1 MTSEKS
7 PKRAS
12 QGEFAALVERLAR
25 VVEWLSKGTRA
36 LPAAVGRGLRR
47 HALGAVTV
55 VAIVGSGLLVLSKF
69 LDVVRFVDMAGQLLP
84 GADTTRQGSWAILLI
99 GVVAGLAALL
109 GRWVDHPLPAL
120 ACAALGAAAL
130 AMVLI
135 GDLPDVTSS
144 GITGA
149 KLIGEADPGAG
160 FWIELAGAVLTTAAG
175 LVMARLLA
183 VRRSAARY
191 QR

>member
-12 QGEFAALVERLAR
+12 QGEFGALLKR
-25 VVEWLSKGTRA
+25 VSPAVEWLSNRA
-36 LPAAVGRGLRR
+36 RTLPSAVGRALHAHAVGL
-47 HALGAVTV
+47 VTV
-55 VAIVGSGLLVLSKF
+55 LAIVGATLLVLSKF
-69 LDVVRFVDMAGQLLP
+69 LDVVRFVDIAGQLLP
-84 GADTTRQGSWAILLI
+84 GADATREGSWAILLI
-99 GVVAGLAALL
+99 GVMAGLAALL
-109 GRWVDHPLPAL
+109 ARWADHSLPAL

-144 GITGA
+144 GINSA

-175 LVMARLLA
+175 LALARLLT
-183 VRRSAARY
+183 VRRSAAGY